1 MCLLLPR
8 NHWKFIF
15 KVRFHYILTKIRNFR
30 DKKRENS
37 HLNFVFLKNNICN
50 YPFLVNFVMNVSLI
64 THMLDILYVIKL
76 KVLGLYFI
84 INVNL
89 YIFEHIFM
97 LNKATKVSKYW
108 VVFVIFVS
116 KYCPGSVIFGTI
128 MCPTLIYS
136 RKCNFFGQQLEKISH
151 RYKSVFFNF
160 YALL

>member
-15 KVRFHYILTKIRNFR
+15 NERFQYTFTKIRIFR

-37 HLNFVFLKNNICN
+37 HLNFVIIKNNICN

-64 THMLDILYVIKL
+64 THMLDILYIIKL

-89 YIFEHIFM
+89 YVFEHILM
-97 LNKATKVSKYW
+97 LNKATKVSKY
-108 VVFVIFVS
+108 
-116 KYCPGSVIFGTI
+116 
-128 MCPTLIYS
+128 
-136 RKCNFFGQQLEKISH
+136 
-151 RYKSVFFNF
+151 
-160 YALL
+160 